1 MVVFLL
7 SIWTISICLVKVTIS
22 GYQSICMMSC
32 RHHNHEILIS
42 MSAVV
47 APLVGD
53 MDRSILPGTIQMDCI
68 NHAPNMRRESLELIP
83 TQNKRMTPINLP
95 LYLLLPQPLKTKK
108 KNFYLRCNPQETP
121 RPPSLLQKNEK
132 ISFWSIKW
140 SIHPVVL

>member
-22 GYQSICMMSC
+22 GYQSICMMMSC

-53 MDRSILPGTIQMDCI
+53 MDRSILPGTIQMDCR

-95 LYLLLPQPLKTKK
+95 LYLLLPQPLKKK
-108 KNFYLRCNPQETP
+108 KRTFTSDVTPKKPQDL
-121 RPPSLLQKNEK
+121 PPFFKRMRKLA
-132 ISFWSIKW
+132 FGA
-140 SIHPVVL
+140 